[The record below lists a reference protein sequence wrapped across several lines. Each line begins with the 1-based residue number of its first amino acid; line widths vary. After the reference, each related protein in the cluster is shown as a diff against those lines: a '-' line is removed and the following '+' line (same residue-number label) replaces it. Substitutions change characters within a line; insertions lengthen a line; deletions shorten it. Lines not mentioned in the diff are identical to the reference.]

1 MAPTLP
7 CINPSL
13 QHTRVGDGALQVQWL
28 VPHQQGKKAARGSPG
43 GLLGLSNFTALPVTP
58 DADYDKA
65 TTKVDHD
72 KGAVSITLAG
82 QGVA

>member
-1 MAPTLP
+1 M
-7 CINPSL
+7 
-13 QHTRVGDGALQVQWL
+13 
-28 VPHQQGKKAARGSPG
+28 VP
-43 GLLGLSNFTALPVTP
+43 SNFTALPVTP

-72 KGAVSITLAG
+72 KGAVSITTAG